1 MARNVYSEINL
12 HFTWHTKSN
21 TPVLMETIENRL
33 HQYIKHRVLGTK
45 GVLFHEIGGTDDHVH
60 LVVSLPSIVLISDWI
75 GKLKGASSYYI
86 NHEIANRKVLEWQDG
101 YGVVSFGTKDLEW
114 VTQYVRNQREHH
126 KQGTTS
132 KRMERI
138 TRNDD

>member
-1 MARNVYSEINL
+1 MSRNVYSEINL

-21 TPVLMETIENRL
+21 TPVLMEMIESRL
-33 HQYIKHRVLGTK
+33 HQYIKHRVLETK

-60 LVVSLPSIVLISDWI
+60 LVVSIPSTVLISDWI

-101 YGVVSFGTKDLEW
+101 YGVVSFGIKDLEW
-114 VTQYVRNQREHH
+114 VAKYVRNQREHH
-126 KQGTTS
+126 KQGNVFD
-132 KRMERI
+132 RMERI
-138 TRNDD
+138 VRNDD

>member
-1 MARNVYSEINL
+1 MSRNVYSEINL
-12 HFTWHTKSN
+12 HFTWHTKSS
-21 TPVLMETIENRL
+21 TTVLIETIENRL
-33 HQYIKHRVLGTK
+33 HQYIKHRVLETK

-60 LVVSLPSIVLISDWI
+60 LVVSLPSTVLISDWI

-114 VTQYVRNQREHH
+114 VAKYVRNQREHH
-126 KQGTTS
+126 KQGTTF

-138 TRNDD
+138 NRDDD

>member
-1 MARNVYSEINL
+1 VSRNVYSEINL

-21 TPVLMETIENRL
+21 MPVLIEMIENRL
-33 HQYIKHRVLGTK
+33 HQYIKHRVLETR

-60 LVVSLPSIVLISDWI
+60 LVVSLPSTVLISDWI

-114 VTQYVRNQREHH
+114 VVKYVRNQREHH
-126 KQGTTS
+126 KQGNTF

-138 TRNDD
+138 TRDDD

>member
-1 MARNVYSEINL
+1 MSRNVYSEINL

-21 TPVLMETIENRL
+21 SPILIEMIENRL
-33 HQYIKHRVLGTK
+33 HQYIKHRVLETK

-60 LVVSLPSIVLISDWI
+60 LVVSLPSTVLISDWI

-101 YGVVSFGTKDLEW
+101 YGVVSFSTKDLDW
-114 VTQYVRNQREHH
+114 VAKYVRNQREHH
-126 KQGTTS
+126 KQGATFE
-132 KRMERI
+132 RMERI
-138 TRNDD
+138 TRDDD